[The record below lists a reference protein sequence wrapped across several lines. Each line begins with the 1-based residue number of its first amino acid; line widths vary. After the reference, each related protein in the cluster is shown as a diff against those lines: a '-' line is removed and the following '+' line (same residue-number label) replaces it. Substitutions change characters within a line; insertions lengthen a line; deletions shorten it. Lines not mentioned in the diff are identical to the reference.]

1 MAQNSWWAFRKQKD
15 TTLTRYHSHTV
26 WRFLGVTF
34 KQKDFLSKTRESQ
47 WETGT
52 SHLLCSSEHTWRIS
66 HEAKFSLHENA
77 WSSACFTMLTLRWI
91 CFSVLKTKQA
101 KIISF
106 MFKIILHFLDNNL
119 YEGAAKLYRLGG
131 GGRDNISS
139 NLFAKKKGKS
149 DPWCSPQASVL
160 PSSSASWHIK
170 GTASPPTEESAK
182 VVTVFF
188 PWDLTSSQKIRK
200 YK

>member
-15 TTLTRYHSHTV
+15 TTFTRYHSLTV

-91 CFSVLKTKQA
+91 CFSVLKTKQT

-131 GGRDNISS
+131 VEEIIF
-139 NLFAKKKGKS
+139 LQTCLQKKRKKWS
-149 DPWCSPQASVL
+149 LVL
-160 PSSSASWHIK
+160 STGIGAFK
-170 GTASPPTEESAK
+170 LLC
-182 VVTVFF
+182 V
-188 PWDLTSSQKIRK
+188 LTHKRNGLSTPLKRVQRL
-200 YK
+200 